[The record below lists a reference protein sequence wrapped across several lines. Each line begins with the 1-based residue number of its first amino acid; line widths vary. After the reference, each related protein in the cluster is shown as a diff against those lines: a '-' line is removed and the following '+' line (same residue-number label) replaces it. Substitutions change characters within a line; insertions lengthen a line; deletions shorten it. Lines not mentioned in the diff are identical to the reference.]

1 LRKKDE
7 ALAFLPL
14 QIRHVSHPEL
24 VDVHQDGVVFVERQ
38 LSRRFIKDGAFS
50 EVAPMPS

>member
-24 VDVHQDGVVFVERQ
+24 VDVHQDGVVLFIEGQ
-38 LSRRFIKDGAFS
+38 LSRRLFKHGACIQ
-50 EVAPMPS
+50 